1 MKGTPMVIKLIETKE
16 EIKGK
21 ASVHF
26 QAWKEAYTGM
36 IDRSYLDRRTHEQ
49 SEQMAKSAFEKGYA
63 GFIAKEGERVIGF
76 VDYGKCRDN
85 DLKNAGEVYAIYIL
99 KEYCGQGVGQALMN
113 HSLEAMREYEKAAV
127 WVLEENQRAI
137 HFYRKCG
144 FREDGMKKVLNL
156 GTPVSEIRMMTEL

>member
-1 MKGTPMVIKLIETKE
+1 MRECNSIPPGCQLFFPSVKNCAAETKNT
-16 EIKGK
+16 
-21 ASVHF
+21 A
-26 QAWKEAYTGM
+26 
-36 IDRSYLDRRTHEQ
+36 
-49 SEQMAKSAFEKGYA
+49 
-63 GFIAKEGERVIGF
+63 
-76 VDYGKCRDN
+76 CRH